1 MKSPHTH
8 FPQLPRFARRA
19 TATVAALAALTA
31 TIVAPVRAAEAV
43 PTEIRA
49 ESARFLAV
57 GQSGLNSPESF
68 VVPVSGAARIA
79 EIRQYLAERA
89 AGTERRPLIA
99 TLTVSLSSDGSNRNF
114 SAPGTPAWGWQ
125 VTELISVRRAQLE
138 LELYPAILPITG
150 RPSDIEG
157 LLKSRTIPDNRI
169 SLIAFPIVMEL
180 GSESPQGTL
189 ANISDRG
196 LAGTGDQAKIT
207 GFVVGGTAPRNVLV
221 RVLGPSLTALGVPGA
236 LANPRF
242 EIYRGAER
250 IAEIDDWAQGN
261 LNRPVIAIF
270 PPPSPF
276 HLIPPDRREPA
287 LELSLP
293 PGAYTVIVTGAN
305 GTTGIVLTEV
315 YTL

>member
-8 FPQLPRFARRA
+8 FPQLPRVARRA
-19 TATVAALAALTA
+19 TATVAALVALTA
-31 TIVAPVRAAEAV
+31 TVIAPLHAAESS

-57 GQSGLNSPESF
+57 GQNGLNGPESF

-99 TLTVSLSSDGSNRNF
+99 TLTVGLSSDGSNRNY
-114 SAPGTPAWGWQ
+114 SAPGTPAWSWQ
-125 VTELISVRRAQLE
+125 VTEFISVRRAQLE

-157 LLKSRTIPDNRI
+157 LLKARTIPDNRI
-169 SLIAFPIVMEL
+169 NLIGFPIVMEL

-196 LAGTGDQAKIT
+196 FAGTGDQAKIT

-242 EIYRGAER
+242 EIYRGSEK
-250 IAEIDDWAQGN
+250 IAENDDWSEGN

-276 HLIPPDRREPA
+276 HLIPHDRREPA

-305 GTTGIVLTEV
+305 GTTGIVLTEI

>member
-1 MKSPHTH
+1 
-8 FPQLPRFARRA
+8 
-19 TATVAALAALTA
+19 
-31 TIVAPVRAAEAV
+31 
-43 PTEIRA
+43 
-49 ESARFLAV
+49 
-57 GQSGLNSPESF
+57 

-99 TLTVSLSSDGSNRNF
+99 TLTVALSSDGSNRNF

-125 VTELISVRRAQLE
+125 VTEFISVRRAQLE

-157 LLKSRTIPDNRI
+157 LLKARSLPDNRI
-169 SLIAFPIVMEL
+169 NLIGFPIVMEL
-180 GSESPQGTL
+180 GSESPRGNL
-189 ANISDRG
+189 ANVSDRG
-196 LAGTGDQAKIT
+196 FAGTGDQAKIT
-207 GFVVGGTAPRNVLV
+207 GFIVDGTAPRSVLV

-242 EIYRGAER
+242 EIYRGTEK
-250 IAEIDDWAQGN
+250 IAANDDWSEGN

-276 HLIPPDRREPA
+276 HLIPHDRREPA

-305 GTTGIVLTEV
+305 GTTGIVLTEI